1 MVETDNGIMKI
12 IFLDIDGV
20 LNHEAFYKERFE
32 KRYEEGA
39 MSYPHSEID
48 PKSVENLNT
57 LIKET
62 GAKVVISS
70 TWRHSGL
77 EYCKDVLEFHGFK
90 GEIIDITPSSRCGMC
105 VRGNEILSWIKDNEK
120 KIGQR
125 YYNFTE
131 YVIFDDDSDM
141 LYRQRNNFLLID
153 RFVGLTKGNVFRAKK
168 ILNNGKIKDTG
179 EL

>member
-1 MVETDNGIMKI
+1 MKI

-20 LNHEAFYKERFE
+20 LNHEKFYKESFE

-39 MSYPHSEID
+39 MSHPHSEID
-48 PKSVENLNT
+48 PNSVKNLNQI
-57 LIKET
+57 IKDT

-77 EYCKDVLEFHGFK
+77 KYCEDALKFHGFE
-90 GEIIDITPSSRCGMC
+90 GEIIDITPSLNGNDY
-105 VRGNEILSWIKDNEK
+105 VRGNEILKWIRANHKLVGD
-120 KIGQR
+120 

-131 YVIFDDDSDM
+131 YVILDDDSDM
-141 LYRQRNNFLLID
+141 LYIQRNNFLLID
-153 RFVGLTKGNVFRAKK
+153 RFVGLTMGDVFQAKK
-168 ILNNGKIKDTG
+168 ILNNGKILDVR